1 MIGWLWLE
9 RVSKMKL
16 IVKTPWVEVELP
28 QPSGRILDIGG
39 GGEGVIGRTASG
51 EIYILDISE
60 KELEEA
66 KSRGAK
72 GKFIKGDAKKMG
84 FPDEYFD
91 TVTSFF
97 SLMYMRNLREA
108 FRECYRVLRKG
119 GKMHIWDAV
128 IPRCLLYNI
137 NVIARSEKEV
147 INARYAVV
155 FPAPQTCEQVESLA
169 KSIGFNVV
177 RKEKHE
183 HWFYLELIKPSTITK
198 KRNRS

>member
-1 MIGWLWLE
+1 
-9 RVSKMKL
+9 MKL

-28 QPSGRILDIGG
+28 QLSGRILDIGG

-91 TVTSFF
+91 TVPSFF
-97 SLMYMRNLREA
+97 SLMHMRDLREA

-169 KSIGFNVV
+169 KSIGSTLL
-177 RKEKHE
+177 EK
-183 HWFYLELIKPSTITK
+183 KSMSTCFTLSLS
-198 KRNRS
+198 NPQP